1 MGSRK
6 KTRHTL
12 INPFPFPPFLW
23 RARPRA
29 RRMVRGVR
37 ALLART
43 APGKLSGSGKFKCY
57 RARTASDRPTGPKLR
72 GITKL
77 LAQRVFSSA
86 TLPSTPAWRGGAWT
100 GEGGGLRRGTR
111 RRRAGLAPGQR
122 ERRRAPRRQDAQAHA
137 LRLQRALLPPPR
149 RPSGSQRVVIDPERR
164 PRHGRRRRVHARRT
178 TSSCSSSSSRGFGG
192 SRARERGHAP
202 ASTPV
207 QKAKD
212 CRAAPPLC
220 AAGGDAAPVRARI
233 RHARASSRPR
243 ASTASRLS
251 CSYVDDDGEREVR
264 AARRGGERRGARLV
278 DRIS

>member
-43 APGKLSGSGKFKCY
+43 APGKLSGSGKYKCY

-86 TLPSTPAWRGGAWT
+86 TLPSTPVWRGGAWT
-100 GEGGGLRRGTR
+100 GEGGGLRRG
-111 RRRAGLAPGQR
+111 RAVDTQVSRLAT
-122 ERRRAPRRQDAQAHA
+122 RAPP
-137 LRLQRALLPPPR
+137 RAATPR
-149 RPSGSQRVVIDPERR
+149 
-164 PRHGRRRRVHARRT
+164 
-178 TSSCSSSSSRGFGG
+178 CSSS
-192 SRARERGHAP
+192 
-202 ASTPV
+202 
-207 QKAKD
+207 
-212 CRAAPPLC
+212 RAAP
-220 AAGGDAAPVRARI
+220 
-233 RHARASSRPR
+233 
-243 ASTASRLS
+243 STR
-251 CSYVDDDGEREVR
+251 CPTTT
-264 AARRGGERRGARLV
+264 
-278 DRIS
+278 